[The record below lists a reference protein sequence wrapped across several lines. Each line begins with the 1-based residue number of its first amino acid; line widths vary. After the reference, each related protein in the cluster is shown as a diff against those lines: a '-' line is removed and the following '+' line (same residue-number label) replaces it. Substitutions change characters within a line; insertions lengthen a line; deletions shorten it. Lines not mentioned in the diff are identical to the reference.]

1 MFGHCRA
8 DVDEIVGDHT
18 EPDPTLHSTFAL
30 VAATVEPMSP
40 LGHTDATLT
49 SGAPFL
55 AVAEPALLLLA
66 SAFGTLGG
74 TVGNADALNAFG
86 LCCAYGQNNY
96 RTLGASDVRRVAAS
110 PLPFFMKNRLIV
122 FERAAAANA
131 DYLIEQDNDR
141 RRRGGGANAT
151 LPRSSLC
158 SYSRRVLL
166 VRTQG
171 FTPPLAGSCRFAA
184 RIRNLRRQ

>member
-1 MFGHCRA
+1 MEYGLRAILLQGLFGHCRA

-30 VAATVEPMSP
+30 VPATTEPMSP

-74 TVGNADALNAFG
+74 TVGDEMRLTPLDFA
-86 LCCAYGQNNY
+86 
-96 RTLGASDVRRVAAS
+96 AAS
-110 PLPFFMKNRLIV
+110 F
-122 FERAAAANA
+122 
-131 DYLIEQDNDR
+131 
-141 RRRGGGANAT
+141 
-151 LPRSSLC
+151 
-158 SYSRRVLL
+158 LL
-166 VRTQG
+166 E
-171 FTPPLAGSCRFAA
+171 
-184 RIRNLRRQ
+184 